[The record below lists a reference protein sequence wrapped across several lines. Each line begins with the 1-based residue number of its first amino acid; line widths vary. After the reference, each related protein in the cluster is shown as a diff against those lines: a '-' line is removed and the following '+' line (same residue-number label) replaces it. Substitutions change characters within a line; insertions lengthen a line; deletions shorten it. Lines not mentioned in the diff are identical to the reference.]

1 MGRYFLQ
8 LASQELEEQEAGV
21 SGPLDADCMRHQPV
35 EKLQFGQDVP
45 LFFGQLYFGFA
56 APQTADNRSSHL
68 PKEVKNKI
76 FKKKH
81 VEKHQ
86 LIKHKQIKSTLCL

>member
-76 FKKKH
+76 KNKNKKY
-81 VEKHQ
+81 
-86 LIKHKQIKSTLCL
+86 IYICLNKT

>member
-1 MGRYFLQ
+1 
-8 LASQELEEQEAGV
+8 
-21 SGPLDADCMRHQPV
+21 MRHQPV

-45 LFFGQLYFGFA
+45 LFFDQLYFGFA

-76 FKKKH
+76 KKKDM
-81 VEKHQ
+81 
-86 LIKHKQIKSTLCL
+86 